1 MYEVWHRRL
10 DNWDLENAGWVIIIY
25 NWVIT
30 LDSAFGTPF
39 GILINSILYWW
50 NNVADGFVRW
60 VKLVM
65 PEAKIIKWRHS
76 SKGIKRVIQAKTL
89 RHRQLTLALQFARSR
104 EFQDIQMKAFK
115 QSNQRHSS
123 KQRYAWRHSS
133 KDSQAKL
140 FKQRHPSEQSYSSN
154 RRHSSKAIQTTPVD
168 GFDICTNLRLGI
180 ATGLDCAAQHSN

>member
-1 MYEVWHRRL
+1 MVRLICMRCDIYHDNCTHTHVYYMYEVWHRRL

-39 GILINSILYWW
+39 GILINSILHWW

-89 RHRQLTLALQFARSR
+89 RHSDTASWHWLCNLHAAENSKT
-104 EFQDIQMKAFK
+104 FK
-115 QSNQRHSS
+115 
-123 KQRYAWRHSS
+123 WRHSS
-133 KDSQAKL
+133 KATKDIQVSKGMHEDIQVKIPKQSYSSKDIRVSKVIQAIEDIQAKL
-140 FKQRHPSEQSYSSN
+140 FRQRQ
-154 RRHSSKAIQTTPVD
+154 
-168 GFDICTNLRLGI
+168 
-180 ATGLDCAAQHSN
+180 

>member
-1 MYEVWHRRL
+1 MGGWGMERPKTLEWGSEGGEGGRDKEGIKAAGWRGKVICGSDLQDGGGKGGLGLKGWRDGEVDMYEVHVYEVWHRRL
-10 DNWDLENAGWVIIIY
+10 DNWDLENAGWLIIY

-30 LDSAFGTPF
+30 LDSAFGRPF

-89 RHRQLTLALQFARSR
+89 RHSDTASWHWLWHLHAAENSKT
-104 EFQDIQMKAFK
+104 FK
-115 QSNQRHSS
+115 
-123 KQRYAWRHSS
+123 WRHSS
-133 KDSQAKL
+133 K
-140 FKQRHPSEQSYSSN
+140 
-154 RRHSSKAIQTTPVD
+154 
-168 GFDICTNLRLGI
+168 
-180 ATGLDCAAQHSN
+180 AT